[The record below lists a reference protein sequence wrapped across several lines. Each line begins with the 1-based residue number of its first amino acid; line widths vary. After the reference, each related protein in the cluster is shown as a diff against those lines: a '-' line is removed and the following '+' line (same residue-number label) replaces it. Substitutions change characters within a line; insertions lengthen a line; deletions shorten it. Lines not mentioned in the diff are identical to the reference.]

1 MYHGDLIDSDDT
13 GSDSS
18 EPSLPAAKRRKGKGN
33 KGNNQLTWAEA
44 AKIVSVFY
52 CFIWNNEIGRMF
64 LP

>member
-44 AKIVSVFY
+44 AKIVSVLLFY
-52 CFIWNNEIGRMF
+52 MK
-64 LP
+64 